1 MLFGSLCMSAFQAL
15 IAFISGD
22 SSSGVS
28 NTNDDNGVFLTD
40 KNSRIV
46 FEKPPEYFTKH
57 NSHNRRL
64 ISCESMQEAIES
76 VISRFN
82 LDFLSEKDKEQCKQV
97 VEYLHNALYE
107 EGMSNVDV
115 INILSIIANNHNI
128 FTHIQVNPEDKTQE
142 EIARGLTKI
151 YLPYHFKELDNI
163 AKKPDYY
170 IKDNYQLDRLTRK
183 SILHEVKLY
192 EKIFSANYYYEYTA
206 HSIWNYGSNESKHI
220 DPEFGGVS
228 EEVMR
233 DIPEDHVSRL
243 IRLYSL
249 HRMFCEEIVRLHK
262 KERESDDDLV
272 IFERDCRDDGVFLA
286 DRNSRIVFEKPP
298 KYFTKHDSRNRRL
311 ISCESMQEA
320 VKSVIS
326 RFKLDFPS
334 KKDREQCEEVV
345 KHLHNAFHKEGMTNV
360 DAINILSII
369 ANNHNIFTHIQV
381 NPKNKTRGKVVR
393 GFTQI
398 HSHWFQ
404 QLDDVAG
411 KIGYYIKDQYQLDR
425 LTEESILHEVKL
437 YEKYFLKDTIYGLY
451 TDSIAHIIRGNDSN
465 LSKYIDT
472 VFGGVREEVMRKIS
486 KNNHVSRLIR
496 LYCLHRMF
504 GEEIVRFHEKERKA
518 S

>member
-82 LDFLSEKDKEQCKQV
+82 LDFLSEKDREQCKQV

-192 EKIFSANYYYEYTA
+192 EK
-206 HSIWNYGSNESKHI
+206 
-220 DPEFGGVS
+220 
-228 EEVMR
+228 
-233 DIPEDHVSRL
+233 
-243 IRLYSL
+243 
-249 HRMFCEEIVRLHK
+249 
-262 KERESDDDLV
+262 
-272 IFERDCRDDGVFLA
+272 
-286 DRNSRIVFEKPP
+286 
-298 KYFTKHDSRNRRL
+298 
-311 ISCESMQEA
+311 
-320 VKSVIS
+320 
-326 RFKLDFPS
+326 
-334 KKDREQCEEVV
+334 
-345 KHLHNAFHKEGMTNV
+345 
-360 DAINILSII
+360 
-369 ANNHNIFTHIQV
+369 
-381 NPKNKTRGKVVR
+381 
-393 GFTQI
+393 
-398 HSHWFQ
+398 
-404 QLDDVAG
+404 
-411 KIGYYIKDQYQLDR
+411 
-425 LTEESILHEVKL
+425 
-437 YEKYFLKDTIYGLY
+437 YFLKDTIYGLY